1 MWISV
6 VYHLVLLFL
15 LVPSS
20 PSQPFEPLDRQ
31 AIRWPDQGPPTQA
44 LIDLGRHLFFDPRL
58 VENEQQS
65 CASCHQPQLAYS
77 DGLALSVQAHKGW
90 QPAKRT
96 APSLYNVAWAPVLQ
110 WDGRISD
117 GQCFV
122 PEDTKQ
128 TVCLPALE
136 SQAFQSMQSRQ
147 VYTGFLPKI
156 KQVKAYQTLFQQ
168 AFPPDGEITH
178 VRMARAIAAFER
190 TLVSDRSP
198 FDRYL
203 QGDKSALSPAAKH
216 GLELFS
222 GKAGCIA
229 CHSGALLTDWGFHH
243 IGLQSHDAG
252 RGEHV
257 KTAEEKQRFHRT
269 FRTPPLRNVGL
280 TAPYMHDGSLGSLE
294 AVVAFYDRGGDDATH
309 RPPLI
314 HPLGLTPHE
323 QAALVAFLESL
334 TEVRQ
339 TETSVRPGR

>member
-1 MWISV
+1 MWISI
-6 VYHLVLLFL
+6 VYSLVLFFL
-15 LVPSS
+15 GVPWSQ
-20 PSQPFEPLDRQ
+20 SQPFEPLDRNTIQ
-31 AIRWPDQGPPTQA
+31 WPDQGPPKQA

-65 CASCHQPQLAYS
+65 CASCHQPPLAYS
-77 DGLALSVQAHKGW
+77 DGVALSVQAHKGW
-90 QPAKRT
+90 QPTKRN
-96 APSLYNVAWAPVLQ
+96 APSLYNVAWAPVLH

-136 SQAFQSMQSRQ
+136 SQAFESMRSRQ

-156 KQVKAYQTLFQQ
+156 KPVKAYQTMFQQ
-168 AFPPDGEITH
+168 AFPPGGEITH
-178 VRMARAIAAFER
+178 VHMARAMAAFER

-203 QGDKSALSPAAKH
+203 QGDRSALSLAAQR

-229 CHSGALLTDWGFHH
+229 CHSGPLLTDWGFHH
-243 IGLQSHDAG
+243 LGLPSEDPG
-252 RGEHV
+252 RGEQVH
-257 KTAEEKQRFHRT
+257 TAAEKQRYHQA

-294 AVVAFYDRGGDDATH
+294 AVVAFYDRGGDDAAH
-309 RPPLI
+309 RSPLI
-314 HPLGLTPHE
+314 HPLGLTLPE
-323 QAALVAFLESL
+323 QQALVAFLESL
-334 TEVRQ
+334 SEAMPTES
-339 TETSVRPGR
+339 TASPGR